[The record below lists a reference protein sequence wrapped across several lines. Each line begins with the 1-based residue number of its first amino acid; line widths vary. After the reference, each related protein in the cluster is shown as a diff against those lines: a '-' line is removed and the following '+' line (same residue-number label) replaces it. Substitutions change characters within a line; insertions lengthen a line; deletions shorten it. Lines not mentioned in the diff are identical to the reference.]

1 MNRVLNEKDY
11 QRHIISYL
19 VSQNGYIERKA
30 AQYDK
35 GLAMDR
41 EVLFHFLEDTQ
52 VEAMAALRKIYGPQT
67 EQTILSTINM
77 QMTARPAARSKR

>member
-11 QRHIISYL
+11 QRHTISYL
-19 VSQNGYIERKA
+19 VSRNGYIERKA

-41 EVLFHFLEDTQ
+41 EVLFRFLEDTQ
-52 VEAMAALRKIYGPQT
+52 AEAMAALRKIYGLQT
-67 EQTILSTINM
+67 E
-77 QMTARPAARSKR
+77 